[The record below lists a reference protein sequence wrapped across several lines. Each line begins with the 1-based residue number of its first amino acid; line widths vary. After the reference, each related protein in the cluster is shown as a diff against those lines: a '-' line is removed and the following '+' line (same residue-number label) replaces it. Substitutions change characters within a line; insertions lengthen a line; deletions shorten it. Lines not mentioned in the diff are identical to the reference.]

1 LNGIFKSYP
10 IINTEETIAWPG
22 KFPNLASIETL
33 RKTIAS
39 DASWQ
44 REFMLKIVVDQEQVV
59 HPEWI
64 HYYEELPKDS
74 ENNFRYTG
82 IGVDLAISQ
91 KETADYT
98 GMVIGKVFGSMDDM
112 RVYILPN
119 PINERLTFPQQR
131 AKVKELAKAFRDHRL
146 FIEVVNYESSI
157 IHQLATEGYFAE
169 AVGTHG
175 QDKRSRLALVT
186 HLIANGQVLF
196 PRHGAE
202 LLIQQLTGFG
212 TENHDDL
219 ADAFSVLMRKVLE
232 HNKPP
237 MEYFFA

>member
-1 LNGIFKSYP
+1 
-10 IINTEETIAWPG
+10 
-22 KFPNLASIETL
+22 
-33 RKTIAS
+33 
-39 DASWQ
+39 
-44 REFMLKIVVDQEQVV
+44 M
-59 HPEWI
+59 
-64 HYYEELPKDS
+64 
-74 ENNFRYTG
+74 
-82 IGVDLAISQ
+82 
-91 KETADYT
+91 
-98 GMVIGKVFGSMDDM
+98 
-112 RVYILPN
+112 
-119 PINERLTFPQQR
+119 
-131 AKVKELAKAFRDHRL
+131 
-146 FIEVVNYESSI
+146 
-157 IHQLATEGYFAE
+157 ATEGYFAE